1 MDRRRFLVAL
11 AALTAPCPFV
21 RAQTRGTRLPT
32 VGIYLTGPMQTTAKA
47 YLTHFFRGMRDAG
60 RIEGTNVRYEHARYP
75 EHDLELSDGLGQ
87 MQAIARDLL
96 ERRPDVIWLPSSASA
111 TAMLSV
117 TDKVPVVGAAVSDVV
132 KRGFAV
138 SLARPGKNFTGIN
151 TFTWELGGRRLQLL
165 CEIMPR
171 LRRVGLLMHP
181 SNVAEQEE
189 VGKAAAGLGVKV
201 IPAAIRKDTPDDHT
215 DVNSA
220 FAQLTAEGAEAVLLA
235 HYPLLQSSRAI
246 ILELARKARLPA
258 VGHRTYFAQDGAL
271 FAYSTVLEEQMKSS
285 AFIVDKILKGTPAG
299 DIPIEQPRSF
309 ELVIN
314 ARTAREYGLTI
325 PHSMRIQANRI
336 IE

>member
-11 AALTAPCPFV
+11 PALAAPFTLV
-21 RAQTRGTRLPT
+21 RAQTGGTRLPT
-32 VGIYLTGPMQTTAKA
+32 VGIYLTGPMKTTAKA
-47 YLTHFFRGMRDAG
+47 YLTFFFEGMRDVG
-60 RIEGTNVRYEHARYP
+60 RIDGTTVRYEHARYP
-75 EHDLELSDGLGQ
+75 EYDLELSDGLGQ
-87 MQAIARDLL
+87 MQAIARELL

-117 TDKVPVVGAAVSDVV
+117 TDTVPVVGAAVSEVV
-132 KRGFAV
+132 ERGFAI
-138 SLARPGKNFTGIN
+138 SLAKPGKNFTGIN
-151 TFTWELGGRRLQLL
+151 TFTWQLGGRRLQLL
-165 CEIMPR
+165 CEIMPH

-181 SNVAEQEE
+181 SNVREHVE
-189 VGKAAAGLGVKV
+189 VAKAAEALRVKV

-215 DVNSA
+215 DVNNA
-220 FAQLTAEGAEAVLLA
+220 FAQLAAEGAEAVLLA

-271 FAYSTVLEEQMKSS
+271 FAYSTVLEEQMKRS
-285 AFIVDKILKGTPAG
+285 AFMVDKILKGTRAA
-299 DIPIEQPRSF
+299 DIPIEQPTTF

-314 ARTAREYGLTI
+314 ARTAREYGLTV
-325 PHSMRIQANRI
+325 PRSMLIQANRV